1 MNSLTVATLSLA
13 GEMPI
18 ERGYILNVGDG
29 KSIFFPYQWDLKQ
42 LATSLMPLVD
52 LKAIFLNKNA

>member
-29 KSIFFPYQWDLKQ
+29 KNIFFPYQWDLKQ